1 MVSSGCEPL
10 NALLK
15 EVISKNNGDFHCM
28 KCFHLLRIK
37 VKKKLILHARV
48 IKIVT
53 SVN

>member
-1 MVSSGCEPL
+1 MASSGCEL
-10 NALLK
+10 LHALLK
-15 EVISKNNGDFHCM
+15 EVISRNNDDCHCM